1 MKSRFWKGF
10 TKYHLVSSWAT
21 LRFFCGTMFRR
32 KNQRQLSECQR
43 WMNNSMNLHLT
54 INKLAKLK
62 RHASYVHY
70 ASNIFGGP
78 IHFVLENFRLYTLG
92 FEHVGRH
99 VQLHVGHFFVGHHVG
114 HPIHLHVA
122 QSFFQPPCQ
131 PPCPLPCWSP
141 CRPPQCR
148 LDALWGLR
156 NGFT

>member
-1 MKSRFWKGF
+1 
-10 TKYHLVSSWAT
+10 
-21 LRFFCGTMFRR
+21 
-32 KNQRQLSECQR
+32 
-43 WMNNSMNLHLT
+43 MNLHLP

-92 FEHVGRH
+92 FEHVSRH

-122 QSFFQPPCQ
+122 QSFFSAAMSATLSTSVLVTMSATTMSSRRFVRSQKRIY
-131 PPCPLPCWSP
+131 L
-141 CRPPQCR
+141 RTN
-148 LDALWGLR
+148 WG
-156 NGFT
+156 